1 MFLIKHAYKVNQRVR
16 LSFYTVYILFI
27 LYSGLTKQWTGSFKT
42 ASEFSL
48 ASFWV
53 DSTECAICMPL
64 NVIVIIG
71 IQKCLDAQVWYEV
84 LNMLQLSLR
93 QHLQFHT
100 LLKAHFQCANQN
112 TVWKHRDNVLMK
124 AWFGCYKLRWRWKR
138 VKERLHQGHLDTH
151 PLMVT
156 TGHNSPIRH
165 DLLKLEPLNR
175 LQFA

>member
-1 MFLIKHAYKVNQRVR
+1 MHTNLTKGHDFHSI
-16 LSFYTVYILFI
+16 LSIFI
-27 LYSGLTKQWTGSFKT
+27 LCSSLTKQWTGSFKT

-53 DSTECAICMPL
+53 DSTERAICMPL

-71 IQKCLDAQVWYEV
+71 IWKCLDAQVWYEV
-84 LNMLQLSLR
+84 LNMLRHSLR
-93 QHLQFHT
+93 QYLQFHS

-112 TVWKHRDNVLMK
+112 TVWKYWDNFLMK
-124 AWFGCYKLRWRWKR
+124 VWLGCYKLRWRWKR
-138 VKERLHQGHLDTH
+138 VKERLHQGHLDPH
-151 PLMVT
+151 PLVVT